1 MRGWRFRPK
10 AGYDVVM
17 KNPGDV
23 ASIPPTGIP
32 NSSNTA
38 TVAIAPN
45 QYFGIQAPVEGEA
58 EGFSFQKFL
67 RIIQRRKKTFLL
79 SFILV
84 SAGSTA
90 WLAYQRVVNPVY
102 QGQFSM
108 LISDPVNPTIG
119 GSGSRNNTSDP
130 VLNISDVALNRSG
143 VDLPTLTRVLES
155 PVVLEP
161 VYKKLISQWG
171 EDRLPRIRVRASG
184 GGNSKDEN
192 TAGVLDVQVVGNN
205 PSIIVSAL
213 ESTQKTYLAWAL
225 QQRRERLEQ
234 AVEFLGE
241 QAPELQAK
249 AGELQGQVEEFRLRN
264 RLVEPDDDAATT
276 RAQVEGLRN
285 QLVQQQAEISRLNK
299 LKGDVASGRLVTS
312 GFTSQATDTG
322 SQTSVA
328 LTVPDQAQ
336 LAELERLDTQ
346 LADARS
352 RFVKG
357 NPILIQLE
365 KARSSL
371 IPKIQATQLE
381 AINAALEQFTNQTR
395 SLQNQIENLERRF
408 QVQPGLMR
416 EFGNM
421 QQRLKLA
428 EGNLESYVRAREQF
442 RLEIAQNTPPWRI
455 INPPSVESAPIE
467 PRIPQGLIRSLL
479 FGLLAGCGAA
489 FLRERLDHVFHS
501 PVEVEE
507 ELKESILGHIPYIG
521 IFEGVRSDKRFVL
534 EALDSEDARIS
545 RYEKFQYQE
554 AFRNLATSL
563 RFLNSD
569 KPIRSIALSSSI
581 PSEGKSLV
589 SVLLAKT
596 LNELGQRVLLI
607 DSDMR
612 KPQIHH
618 RMGVDNILGLSNLLT
633 DEELEWKS
641 VISEVTNHKGWD
653 LLTAGREPPDPP
665 RLLSSKRMA
674 QLMEDIGRNGDYDLV
689 IIDTPPALGLSDA
702 ALVAEHVDGLLMVV
716 SLRRVPRD
724 MPALAIRRIREAGAP
739 VLGIITNS
747 RQLRREGQNSVS
759 YSMQD
764 YPYGAYGH
772 KIKHNT
778 IYANDP
784 SMAYKYYNDLEFGN
798 DDPKSRRLSRYVPT
812 PRNIKGYMRRLANK
826 VNSWLNE

>member
-1 MRGWRFRPK
+1 MTSTPAPK
-10 AGYDVVM
+10 IEKTVTALQAGV
-17 KNPGDV
+17 
-23 ASIPPTGIP
+23 TRE
-32 NSSNTA
+32 
-38 TVAIAPN
+38 
-45 QYFGIQAPVEGEA
+45 QYLGLQPQIENES
-58 EGFSFQKFL
+58 EGFSILKFL
-67 RIIQRRKKTFLL
+67 RVIQRRKKTFIA
-79 SFILV
+79 SFALV
-84 SAGSTA
+84 SAGSIG
-90 WLAYQRVVNPVY
+90 WLAYQRIVNPVY

-119 GSGSRNNTSDP
+119 GNNNRNNVSEAS
-130 VLNISDVALNRSG
+130 LNISDVALNRSG

-155 PVVLEP
+155 PLVLQS
-161 VYKKLISQWG
+161 VYKRLSEEWG
-171 EDRLPRIRVRASG
+171 EDRLPRVRVKTLG
-184 GGNSKDEN
+184 GGNNKIEN

-205 PSIIVSAL
+205 PAVIASAL
-213 ESTQKTYLAWAL
+213 ELTQKTYLDWAL

-249 AGELQGQVEEFRLRN
+249 AAELQGKVEEFRLRN
-264 RLVEPDDDAATT
+264 RLVEPDNDATVT
-276 RAQVEGLRN
+276 RKQVEELKN
-285 QLVQQQAEISRLNK
+285 QLVQQQAEISRLDK
-299 LKGDVASGRLVTS
+299 LRNDVASGRLVTS

-336 LAELERLDTQ
+336 LAELEKLDSQ

-352 RFVKG
+352 RFVPG
-357 NPILIQLE
+357 NPVLTQLE
-365 KARSSL
+365 KARATL

-395 SLQNQIENLERRF
+395 SLQSQISNLEKRF

-455 INPPSVESAPIE
+455 INPPFVEREPIE

-507 ELKESILGHIPYIG
+507 ELAESILGHIPYIG
-521 IFEGVRSDKRFVL
+521 IFEGVRDDKRFLL
-534 EALDSEDARIS
+534 EALDGRDARIT
-545 RYEKFQYQE
+545 RFEKFQYQE

-563 RFLNSD
+563 RFLSTD
-569 KPIRSIALSSSI
+569 KPIKAVAISSSV

-589 SVLLAKT
+589 TVLLAKT
-596 LNELGQRVLLI
+596 LNELGQKVLLV

-612 KPQIHH
+612 RPQIHH
-618 RMGVDNILGLSNLLT
+618 RMGVDNVLGLSNLLT
-633 DEELEWKS
+633 DDSLNWKN
-641 VISEVTNHKGWD
+641 VINEVENHKGWD
-653 LLTAGREPPDPP
+653 LLTAGHEPPDPP

-674 QLMEDIGRNGDYDLV
+674 QLIEDIELHGGYDLI

-702 ALVAEHVDGLLMVV
+702 ALVAEHVDGLMMVV
-716 SLRRVPRD
+716 SLKRVPRD
-724 MPALAIRRIREAGAP
+724 MPAMALKRIREAGAP
-739 VLGIITNS
+739 VLGIITNA
-747 RQLRREGQNSVS
+747 RQLKRDLQDLPNYSLNSYRYMG
-759 YSMQD
+759 YSQLEKGG
-764 YPYGAYGH
+764 PVFG
-772 KIKHNT
+772 
-778 IYANDP
+778 NDP
-784 SMAYKYYNDLEFGN
+784 LLAYSYYNDRNGKDGHKSKESTQERSNSFKEKITTFGKKIRGWI
-798 DDPKSRRLSRYVPT
+798 DD
-812 PRNIKGYMRRLANK
+812 
-826 VNSWLNE
+826 

>member
-1 MRGWRFRPK
+1 MNKQSGE
-10 AGYDVVM
+10 VT
-17 KNPGDV
+17 
-23 ASIPPTGIP
+23 SLPPTGKIP
-32 NSSNTA
+32 TSANTA

-45 QYFGIQAPVEGEA
+45 QYFGYQPPIETEV
-58 EGFSFQKFL
+58 EGFSIQKFL
-67 RIIQRRKKTFLL
+67 RVIRRRKRTFLL
-79 SFILV
+79 SFLLV

-90 WLAYQRVVNPVY
+90 WLAYQRLVNPVY

-119 GSGSRNNTSDP
+119 GNSGRNNTSDP
-130 VLNISDVALNRSG
+130 VLNLSDVALNRSG
-143 VDLPTLTRVLES
+143 VDIPTLIRVLES

-161 VYKKLISQWG
+161 VYKQLVSSWG
-171 EDRLPRIRVRASG
+171 DERLPSIRVKPASG
-184 GGNSKDEN
+184 GSNKDGS
-192 TAGVLDVQVVGNN
+192 TAGVLDIQVVGNN
-205 PSIIVSAL
+205 PSIIASAL
-213 ESTQKTYLAWAL
+213 EETQTTYLTWAL

-264 RLVEPDDDAATT
+264 RMVEPDGDAAST
-276 RAQVEGLRN
+276 RSQVEGLRN
-285 QLVQQQAEISRLNK
+285 QLIQQQAEINRLQK
-299 LKGDVASGRLVTS
+299 LRNDVASGRLVTS

-336 LAELERLDTQ
+336 LAELEKLDVQ

-352 RFVKG
+352 RFVAG
-357 NPILIQLE
+357 NPVLSQLE
-365 KARSSL
+365 RARASL
-371 IPKIQATQLE
+371 VPKIQSTQLE

-395 SLQNQIENLERRF
+395 TLQAQIRNLETKF

-416 EFGNM
+416 EFGNL
-421 QQRLKLA
+421 QQRLRLA

-455 INPPSVESAPIE
+455 ISPPKVENTPIE

-479 FGLLAGCGAA
+479 FGMLAGCAA
-489 FLRERLDHVFHS
+489 SFLRERMDYVFHS
-501 PVEVEE
+501 PMEVEE
-507 ELKESILGHIPYIG
+507 ELTESLLGHIPYIEF
-521 IFEGVRSDKRFVL
+521 FEGVRTNKRFVL
-534 EALDSEDARIS
+534 EALDGEDARIS
-545 RYEKFQYQE
+545 KYQKFQYQE

-569 KPIRSIALSSSI
+569 KPIKSIALSSSV

-589 SVLLAKT
+589 AILLAKT

-618 RMGVDNILGLSNLLT
+618 RMGIDNLSGLSNLLT
-633 DEELEWKS
+633 DEKLEWSS
-641 VISEVTNHKGWD
+641 VVSNVANHPGWD
-653 LLTAGREPPDPP
+653 ILTAGREPPDPP

-674 QLMEDIGRNGDYDLV
+674 QLMNDIGENGNYDLV
-689 IIDTPPALGLSDA
+689 IIDTPPALGLADA
-702 ALVAEHVDGLLMVV
+702 ALVAEQVDGLLMVV

-724 MPALAIRRIREAGAP
+724 MPAMAIRRIKEAGAP
-739 VLGIITNS
+739 VLGVITNS
-747 RQLRREGQNSVS
+747 RQLRRGGENQTNYGFSN
-759 YSMQD
+759 
-764 YPYGAYGH
+764 YPYGGYGH
-772 KIKHNT
+772 MKSGRT
-778 IYANDP
+778 GYLNDP
-784 SMAYKYYNDLEFGN
+784 LIAYSYYHKSESDEHDESNGGLVKYT
-798 DDPKSRRLSRYVPT
+798 PT
-812 PRNIKGYMRRLANK
+812 AGRIKRSVKEAGRKINR
-826 VNSWLNE
+826 WLNE